1 MFACG
6 TRIPGRFELGNLES
20 WALESGIPLTIVIQN
35 PRSTDKE
42 PRNWC
47 LESRIHSVES
57 RSKTVLDYL
66 TWSGTS
72 FRPPELQSSLIDPMV
87 EHYLLTKCRCK
98 LRDFQV
104 CLFIFWRR
112 TLLPFIKI
120 WNECSKRLLNISD
133 LVFYIGVMFH

>member
-1 MFACG
+1 MFAC
-6 TRIPGRFELGNLES
+6 RIRNPETFCLWNRKPWVLQ
-20 WALESGIPLTIVIQN
+20 SGIQVKETRVPLTIVIQN

-98 LRDFQV
+98 LRDFWCA
-104 CLFIFWRR
+104 CLFSGEEPCC
-112 TLLPFIKI
+112 LL
-120 WNECSKRLLNISD
+120 SKYGMNVLS
-133 LVFYIGVMFH
+133 VF